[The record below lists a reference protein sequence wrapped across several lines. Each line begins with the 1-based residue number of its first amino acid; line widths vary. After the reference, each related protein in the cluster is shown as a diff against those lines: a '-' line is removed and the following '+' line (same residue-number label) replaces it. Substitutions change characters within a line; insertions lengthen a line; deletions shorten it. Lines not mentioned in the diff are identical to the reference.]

1 MRRPRLYEALALGNA
16 ILVAAL
22 LGFRFGVNVGASLA
36 AQLPMLAIAAGLV
49 AAGVA
54 VRTLSLART
63 GGAAR
68 ARLYLRRMA
77 RPAAL
82 ADAAGFVVAMTL
94 VSYGYSWLKVFVPR
108 LHPVLFDLLLA
119 VADEVVHFG
128 VNPNRFLIELFP
140 SSGFWRVVDLYY
152 AQFLLTIAVAFA
164 WLGAALSFRE
174 RARFAAGFALL
185 WIVGGWAY
193 VGTPSL
199 GPCYVFPADYA
210 AVRPEMP
217 LQTQTQ
223 KLLLAQ
229 YHAVTEGSKEGGT
242 IGLNAAF
249 GIGAMPSLHVAGQ
262 AFVAFFARRRN
273 PRFSFFFGLL
283 TAFTFLGSLITGWHY
298 AVDGYAGVLLGWAA
312 WKLGERLGGESA
324 HA

>member
-1 MRRPRLYEALALGNA
+1 MA
-16 ILVAAL
+16 
-22 LGFRFGVNVGASLA
+22 
-36 AQLPMLAIAAGLV
+36 AIAAGLV
-49 AAGVA
+49 AAGA
-54 VRTLSLART
+54 GVRALLLVRRGDT
-63 GGAAR
+63 GR

-82 ADAAGFVVAMTL
+82 ADAARFVVAMTL

-108 LHPVLFDLLLA
+108 LHPVFFDPLLA
-119 VADEVVHFG
+119 AADEAVHFG

-140 SSGFWRVVDLYY
+140 SPGFWHVVDLYY
-152 AQFLLTIAVAFA
+152 AQFLLTIGVAFA
-164 WLGAALSFRE
+164 WFGAALSFRE
-174 RARFAAGFALL
+174 RARFAAGFAVL
-185 WIVGGWAY
+185 WIAGGWAY
-193 VGTPSL
+193 VAMPSL
-199 GPCYVFPADYA
+199 GPCYAFPADYA

-223 KLLLAQ
+223 RLLLAQ
-229 YHAVTEGSKEGGT
+229 YHAVTQGAKEGQP

-249 GIGAMPSLHVAGQ
+249 GIGAMPSLHIAGQ

-273 PRFSFFFGLL
+273 PRFSLFFGLL
-283 TAFTFLGSLITGWHY
+283 TALTFFGSLVTGWHY

-312 WKLGERLGGESA
+312 WKLGERLGGESV